1 MKMSH
6 IDEGTLHAYLDGEV
20 SERQRAEVE
29 SHLLTCDECRA
40 RLEGAETLGRR
51 AADLLAEL
59 EPAAAQAPSWREI
72 EERAAARRRSVRR
85 RPRIQ
90 PALAWA
96 ASIALAFAI
105 GYASRAYWWETSTA
119 FQATSRIAESPVA
132 ADSGSPESLAVGQSQ
147 AEPAADL
154 REIEVV
160 PLVATEAEG
169 AATQERSRR
178 EGGRGAVADQLAEAD
193 RDDPRAAAPPP
204 ERAAE
209 AVAEEQPD
217 PAPAEVAGIER
228 RAAERQELAEP
239 VYVDGVRAKG
249 EIDSIAADL
258 PVLRVDAV
266 AEEEAPAAF
275 TPVQPEDAENW
286 LGAGLRTLPDL
297 DLKRVEVAPG
307 TAVEGGLPDRPAVR
321 LVYEDAAGH
330 EIVLIQQWLGGPI
343 DVRGP
348 PQPSLFVEPSGR
360 RAYRWFEDS
369 GYLLI
374 LQGDVSS
381 DSLRALSARL
391 R

>member
-1 MKMSH
+1 MSH

-20 SERQRAEVE
+20 SERQLAEVE

-59 EPAAAQAPSWREI
+59 EPAATQAPSWRDI
-72 EERAAARRRSVRR
+72 EERAAARQRSVRR
-85 RPRIQ
+85 RPRVR
-90 PALAWA
+90 PGLAWA

-105 GYASRAYWWETSTA
+105 GWGSRVYWWETSA
-119 FQATSRIAESPVA
+119 PIQTSPRVAESRVA
-132 ADSGSPESLAVGQSQ
+132 ADTGSPESFAVGQAE
-147 AEPAADL
+147 AEPAAYVG
-154 REIEVV
+154 EIEAV
-160 PLVATEAEG
+160 PQVATAAEG
-169 AATQERSRR
+169 APMQERSRR
-178 EGGRGAVADQLAEAD
+178 EGGRGAVADQLAETD
-193 RDDPRAAAPPP
+193 RDEPRAAMPPP

-217 PAPAEVAGIER
+217 PAPADVAGIER
-228 RAAERQELAEP
+228 RAAERQELAEAI
-239 VYVDGVRAKG
+239 YVEGMRAKG

-266 AEEEAPAAF
+266 VEEEAPAAF
-275 TPVQPEDAENW
+275 TPVQPEDAEAW

-307 TAVEGGLPDRPAVR
+307 RAVERGLPDRPAVR

-330 EIVLIQQWLGGPI
+330 EIILIQQWLGGPI
-343 DVRGP
+343 DARGP
-348 PQPSLFVEPSGR
+348 PRPSLFVEPSGK
-360 RAYRWFEDS
+360 RAYRWLEHS

-391 R
+391 K